1 MKKSSKHKVYHN
13 NLVCWCGKPN
23 TLVSVLGEKS
33 TRVKCVKCGAEY
45 DINTVIKEELI
56 PVDYSPLRELV
67 SRLYPKKHKRK
78 R

>member
-1 MKKSSKHKVYHN
+1 
-13 NLVCWCGKPN
+13 
-23 TLVSVLGEKS
+23 VLGEKS